1 MHAYYSIPIHED
13 FQKCLKMYWEN
24 HHFKD
29 TVLPFFAPALR
40 EFTKVMSPPFIH
52 LISKGHLS
60 VKCLDNSLLMEE
72 TIIMC
77 LNNVIDT
84 ADLLKS
90 LGFTIQHNKLVLV
103 SRQKNFILRF
113 HN

>member
-1 MHAYYSIPIHED
+1 M
-13 FQKCLKMYWEN
+13 
-24 HHFKD
+24 
-29 TVLPFFAPALR
+29 LPFFAPALR